1 MLTPHATKKIKKAVI
16 PVAGLGTRFL
26 PATKA
31 QPKEMLTLVDKPI
44 IQYIVEEAVL
54 SGIEEIIFVTSANKR
69 AIEDHFDRNFE
80 LEYRLRQKGKK
91 VELAEMLQIS
101 DMAKFIYVRQK
112 TPKGLGHAVL
122 TAQELIGD
130 EPFAVILGDDVIDA
144 RVPAIKQLMQVYE
157 KYGDIVLGVT
167 KVNKTHTHKYGIIDP
182 LKIDEK
188 VLEVKKLIE
197 KPSASKAPSN
207 LAVTGRYILT
217 PEIFDFLAQ
226 QKAGTGDEIQLT
238 DAITRYIKARVGY
251 ACVYDGQYY
260 DCGNK
265 LEFIKATLHFG
276 LKRSDFKKEL
286 KRYLRQLVN

>member
-1 MLTPHATKKIKKAVI
+1 MLKIRKAVI

-91 VELAEMLQIS
+91 SDLVDILKIS

-112 TPKGLGHAVL
+112 TPNGLGHAVL
-122 TAQELIGD
+122 TARELIGD
-130 EPFAVILGDDVIDA
+130 EPFAVILGDDVIDSKI
-144 RVPAIKQLMQVYE
+144 PAIKQLMGVHE
-157 KYGDIVLGVT
+157 KYGDIVLAVT
-167 KVNKTHTHKYGIIDP
+167 PVSKNETDKYGIIDP
-182 LKIDEK
+182 IKLDANT
-188 VLEVKKLIE
+188 LEIKKLVE
-197 KPSASKAPSN
+197 KPKPDKAPSN

-217 PEIFDFLAQ
+217 PEIFDFLAK
-226 QKAGTGDEIQLT
+226 QKPGAGKEIQLT
-238 DAITRYIKARVGY
+238 DAIARYIKQRAAY
-251 ACVYDGQYY
+251 ACLYDGDYY

-265 LEFIKATLHFG
+265 LEFIKAIVNFG
-276 LKRSDFKKEL
+276 LKRPEYKNSLKK
-286 KRYLRQLVN
+286 YLRKLVD

>member
-1 MLTPHATKKIKKAVI
+1 MIRIRKAVI

-44 IQYIVEEAVL
+44 IQYIVEEAVA

-80 LEYRLRQKGKK
+80 LEYRLRQKRKK
-91 VELAEMLQIS
+91 TELAQVLRLS

-122 TAQELIGD
+122 TARELIGD
-130 EPFAVILGDDVIDA
+130 EPFAVLLGDDIIDA
-144 RVPAIKQLMQVYE
+144 KVPVTKQLIKVFD
-157 KYGDIVLGVT
+157 KYQDVVIGVT
-167 KVNKTHTHKYGIIDP
+167 KVETKYLNLYGIIDP
-182 LKIDEK
+182 IRLDSQTAQIKKI
-188 VLEVKKLIE
+188 VE
-197 KPSASKAPSN
+197 KPTPKTAPSH

-217 PEIFDFLAQ
+217 PEVFEYLSSQKKGVGGEIGLSDALA
-226 QKAGTGDEIQLT
+226 
-238 DAITRYIKARVGY
+238 RYIKQRAGY
-251 ACVYDGQYY
+251 ACIYQGDYY

-265 LEFIKATLHFG
+265 LEFIKATINFG
-276 LKRSDFKKEL
+276 LQHPDLKSLLKK
-286 KRYLRQLVN
+286 YLRKL